1 MAYNFSPKVITDGL
15 ILYLDAANTKS
26 YPGSGTVWS
35 DLSRGGNNGTLING
49 PTFNTGSLGSIMFDG
64 VNDSMSTGAFPN
76 LETTNRTISTFFQ
89 ILSYSTSSL
98 PSGRGT
104 ILNLERN
111 DFNDIPAAC
120 IRYHRSSDPL
130 SIGMGTAAYVTT
142 SVPALNSWT
151 NITISIIG
159 NTVYAYRNGILIGTA
174 VNASTFFTNPILR
187 LGRGNVSRLGNVNIS
202 YVSIYNRA
210 LSAQEILQN
219 YNATKSRFGL

>member
-35 DLSRGGNNGTLING
+35 DLSRGGNNGTLMNG

-64 VNDSMSTGAFPN
+64 VNDSMFGGTFPN

-111 DFNDIPAAC
+111 TFDDIPAAC

-130 SIGMGTAAYVTT
+130 SIGMGALAYVTT

-174 VNASTFFTNPILR
+174 VNASTFGTNPILR
-187 LGRGNVSRLGNVNIS
+187 LGRGNVSRFGNVNIS

-210 LSAQEILQN
+210 LSDQEILQN
-219 YNATKSRFGL
+219 YNATKGRFGL

>member
-26 YPGSGTVWS
+26 YPGSGTTWT
-35 DLSRGGNNGTLING
+35 DLSRGGNNGTLMNG

-64 VNDSMSTGAFPN
+64 VNDSMFGGTFPN

-111 DFNDIPAAC
+111 SFNDVPAAC

-174 VNASTFFTNPILR
+174 VNASTFDTNPILR
-187 LGRGNVSRLGNVNIS
+187 LGRGNVSRFGNVNIS

-210 LSAQEILQN
+210 LSDQEILQN
-219 YNATKSRFGL
+219 YNATKTRFGL